1 METPMSKKKTY
12 KPYIIGTVIVALIVF
27 SIATVAIMI
36 HNHLLGQRVI
46 LSDTLAMRIELRIM
60 DIFPGEH
67 PELDFVVYNQNDLRV
82 SYNYRNVRV
91 YQKENEEWVLTHL
104 LNPSPLRHFR
114 MQGSTISRVVVDSSE
129 NYIAIYSA
137 SSLDD
142 INDPIFIFDLSRSR
156 FTQYEHGDFPD
167 DIDFG

>member
-1 METPMSKKKTY
+1 MSKKRVYT
-12 KPYIIGTVIVALIVF
+12 PYIIGVVIVVLAISLI
-27 SIATVAIMI
+27 AAAAIMI

-67 PELDFVVYNQNDLRV
+67 PGFDRTVYNQNDLRV
-82 SYNYRNVRV
+82 SHNYRNVRV

-114 MQGSTISRVVVDSSE
+114 MQGSTISRVVVDNSE
-129 NYIAIYSA
+129 NYIAIYTSGI
-137 SSLDD
+137 DD
-142 INDPIFIFDLSRSR
+142 IRAPIFIFDLSESR

>member
-1 METPMSKKKTY
+1 MSKKQIY
-12 KPYIIGTVIVALIVF
+12 KPYIIGAVIGALVVF
-27 SIATVAIMI
+27 SIATVAMMV

-67 PELDFVVYNQNDLRV
+67 PELDRTVYDQNGLRV

-91 YQKENEEWVLTHL
+91 YQKENEEWGLTHL

-114 MQGSTISRVVVDSSE
+114 MQGSTISRVVVDNSE
-129 NYIAIYSA
+129 NYIAIFTSGI
-137 SSLDD
+137 DD
-142 INDPIFIFDLSRSR
+142 IRAPIYIFDLSESR
-156 FTQYEHGDFPD
+156 FTQYEYGDFPD
-167 DIDFG
+167 TIDFG